1 MDPFGHLVKPM
12 DIFPQDC
19 LGMHKTKHTEAPKL
33 RYNYQN
39 NKILV
44 HYSNIYSP
52 VLIHLITKSSGRSIS
67 CHNIKVV
74 RSINDF
80 FEKFAIIVL

>member
-1 MDPFGHLVKPM
+1 
-12 DIFPQDC
+12 
-19 LGMHKTKHTEAPKL
+19 MHKTKHTEAQKL

-39 NKILV
+39 TKILV

-52 VLIHLITKSSGRSIS
+52 ILIHLITKSGGISIS

-80 FEKFAIIVL
+80 FEKFAVIVL